1 MVKPISSN
9 LVVALFC
16 IQKIHVNIQYV
27 HKSGVGRRGGGGGGG
42 LECEVVQLKPF
53 YTTLNFWYRTDK
65 IGTRTT
71 FLWAGDIIFIA

>member
-1 MVKPISSN
+1 MSIFNMYIK
-9 LVVALFC
+9 
-16 IQKIHVNIQYV
+16 
-27 HKSGVGRRGGGGGGG
+27 VGWGGEGGGG

>member
-16 IQKIHVNIQYV
+16 IQNIYVNIQYV
-27 HKSGVGRRGGGGGGG
+27 HKSGAGGEGGGG

-53 YTTLNFWYRTDK
+53 YTTLNFWYDTDK
-65 IGTRTT
+65 IG
-71 FLWAGDIIFIA
+71 